1 MKYQSTRQSS
11 NSLGF
16 TDVLLQGLATDGGL
30 YIPEFLPKFSPSQM
44 KEMAKLNYPDLA
56 YKIIHPF
63 IGGEIPDIDLKNIIS
78 KSYQTFSHKAIAPF
92 KQIDHNQYLLEL
104 FHGPTLA
111 FKDFA
116 LQLLGNLLD
125 YILQKNNQKIVII
138 GATSGDTGSAAIMG
152 CKNCHNAQIFI
163 LHPYNLVSDVQRKQM
178 TSVLEDNI
186 HNIAVKGNFDDCQ
199 AFVKKMFMLQSNL
212 AGNNKTKDIEPD
224 LFKGRKIVAV
234 NSINWARIMAQI
246 VYYFYVAIR
255 IGADEDCPV
264 SFSVPTGNFGDIY
277 AGFLAKK
284 MGLPIK
290 KLIIATNSNDIL
302 TRFIVSNDYSRKP
315 LLETLSPSMNI
326 QVSSNFERLLFDAY
340 KTIGNPKGL
349 ANLMKEFEATGS
361 LKVEPQILENIKRDF
376 ISYSVTDSETCDVIK
391 KLYDQ
396 TGETID
402 PHTAVGISATN
413 QYIQS
418 KDYEKEPVITLATA
432 HPAKFPEAIEKA
444 ELEPA
449 KLPKFLSNL
458 MTKKEKMIILE
469 NNFDDIKDFILQK
482 I

>member
-1 MKYQSTRQSS
+1 MKYVSTRQ
-11 NSLGF
+11 NSDVFGF
-16 TDVLLQGLATDGGL
+16 EDVLLQGLAPDGGL
-30 YIPEFLPKFSPSQM
+30 YVPEFLPKFSPAQM
-44 KEMAKLNYPDLA
+44 REMAKLNYPDLA

-63 IGGEIPDIDLKNIIS
+63 IGGEIPDIDLKNIIN
-78 KSYQTFSHKAIAPF
+78 KSYQTFSHSAIAPL
-92 KQIDHNQYLLEL
+92 KQIDSNQYLLEL

-125 YILQKNNQKIVII
+125 YVLKKNNQKIVII

-152 CKNCHNAQIFI
+152 CKACKNAEIFI
-163 LHPYNLVSDVQRKQM
+163 LHPFNRVSDVQRKQM
-178 TSVLEDNI
+178 TTVLDDNV
-186 HNIAVKGNFDDCQ
+186 HNISLKGNFDDCQ
-199 AFVKKMFMLQSNL
+199 AFVKKMFMLQSSGQDFL
-212 AGNNKTKDIEPD
+212 
-224 LFKGRKIVAV
+224 KGKKMVAV

-246 VYYFYVAIR
+246 VYYFYAAIR
-255 IGADEDCPV
+255 LGASEDHPV

-302 TRFIVSNDYSRKP
+302 TRFIKGNDYSRKP
-315 LLETLSPSMNI
+315 LVDTLSPSMNI

-340 KTIGNPKGL
+340 KTAGNPKEL
-349 ANLMKEFEATGS
+349 AILMKEFEQTGV

-376 ISYSVTDSETCDVIK
+376 DAYTIDDETTCELTK
-391 KLYDQ
+391 QLYNE

-402 PHTAVGISATN
+402 PHSIIGVGAAR
-413 QYIQS
+413 QYIAR
-418 KDYEKEPVITLATA
+418 KDYDGEPVVILATA
-432 HPAKFPEAIEKA
+432 HPAKFPEAIEKSGLKA
-444 ELEPA
+444 VE
-449 KLPKFLSNL
+449 LPKFLSGL

-469 NNFDDIKDFILQK
+469 NNLDDVKGFITER